1 MTPQSFVIKLI
12 TGHYLVTQ
20 DVTLFQYV
28 YHICKSYTN
37 QQIYNSMTLGNKID
51 QILMQITG

>member
-1 MTPQSFVIKLI
+1 MTPQ
-12 TGHYLVTQ
+12 
-20 DVTLFQYV
+20 
-28 YHICKSYTN
+28 SYTN